1 MCKHSRRAPHNGEQ
15 DDLNIRPKQLRNREV
30 PWEGSHRSK
39 LMSRRTERPYKA
51 DGTDKLA
58 QHSKVPCLVPEVN
71 GPVAQQEF
79 TFLLREVCVP
89 GTPATEG
96 AAVREDCRV
105 GTEVSRGRST
115 GSHEPGNTP
124 DGSHN
129 PGRTKLVSNRSTP
142 QNQSWAM
149 TPDGRADEP
158 GAARAKQRT
167 VTDGLLE
174 QILEPRNVLQAWK
187 RVKANGGVPG
197 MDGMTIHAFPDF
209 AHQHWPRIRESLQA
223 GTYRPAP
230 VLRVFIPKPNG
241 DLRPLGIPTVL
252 DRVIQ
257 QAIAQVLT
265 PLFDPHFSTH
275 SYGFRLGKRAH
286 QAVRTVE
293 AAAQQGYAHAVDC
306 DLKSFFDTV
315 NHDRLLALLARRVK
329 DGRVLN
335 LIGRYLRA
343 GVQKPE
349 GHREATVE
357 GVPQGGPLSPLLANI
372 MLDPLDKELEKRGLR
387 FARYADDFLI
397 LVKSARAAQRVMS
410 SITRFVEG
418 RLQLVVNPLKSQ
430 AAPLKRCTFLGFAF
444 RRKQVVWSDK
454 ALQRFKER
462 VREITSRRR
471 GISMP
476 SRIAELR
483 RYLVGWMNYFGI
495 SHTYRVVL
503 ELDQWIRRRVRL
515 CFWKTWK
522 QPGTRRRHL
531 LKLGIGPQE
540 VHLASRSRR
549 GYWWMSGNGIVQ
561 RAMDNTWLEEQGVPN
576 LRQHWIELHYGRQH
590 APPMDIASVNLT
602 GIA

>member
-1 MCKHSRRAPHNGEQ
+1 MVVRMTQALDGSNCGVAR
-15 DDLNIRPKQLRNREV
+15 LRGKEAAV
-30 PWEGSHRSK
+30 K
-39 LMSRRTERPYKA
+39 LVSRRTERSYKA

-58 QHSKVPCLVPEVN
+58 QHSQVRCSVPEVN
-71 GPVAQQEF
+71 DPVAQQEF
-79 TFLLREVCVP
+79 TFLLREICVP
-89 GTPATEG
+89 SSATTPG
-96 AAVREDCRV
+96 ASDREVCRAE
-105 GTEVSRGRST
+105 TEVSRGRST
-115 GSHEPGNTP
+115 GRHEPGNTP
-124 DGSHN
+124 EGSHN
-129 PGRTKLVSNRSTP
+129 PGRTKPVRNRSTP
-142 QNQSWAM
+142 QNQSWA
-149 TPDGRADEP
+149 TKPDGRADEP
-158 GAARAKQRT
+158 GAAAEKQGT
-167 VTDGLLE
+167 VTEGLLE
-174 QILEPRNVLQAWK
+174 HILEPRNLLQAWK
-187 RVKANGGVPG
+187 RVKANGGAPG
-197 MDGMTIHAFPDF
+197 RDGMTIRAFPDF
-209 AHQHWPRIRESLQA
+209 ARQQWPRILQSLQS

-293 AAAQQGYAHAVDC
+293 AAAQQGYVHAVDC

-315 NHDRLLALLARRVK
+315 NHDRLLALLARTVK

-343 GVQKPE
+343 GVQLPE
-349 GHREATVE
+349 GNREATVQ

-397 LVKSARAAQRVMS
+397 LMKSARAAQRVMS
-410 SITRFVEG
+410 SIIRFVEG
-418 RLQLVVNPLKSQ
+418 RLQLTVNRLKSQ

-454 ALQRFKER
+454 ALLRFKER

-471 GISMP
+471 GIDMP
-476 SRIAELR
+476 SRIRELR

-522 QPGTRRRHL
+522 RPGTRRRHL
-531 LKLGIGPQE
+531 LSMGIGLNE

-549 GYWWMSGNGIVQ
+549 GYWWMSGNGLVQ
-561 RAMDNTWLEEQGVPN
+561 RAMDNPWLEEQGVPN
-576 LRQHWIELHYGRQH
+576 LRQQWIELHYGGQP

-602 GIA
+602 GTA